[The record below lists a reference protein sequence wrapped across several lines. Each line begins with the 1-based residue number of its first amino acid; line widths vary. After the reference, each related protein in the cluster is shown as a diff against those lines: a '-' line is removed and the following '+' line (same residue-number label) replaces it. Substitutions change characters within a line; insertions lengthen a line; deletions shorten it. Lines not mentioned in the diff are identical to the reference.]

1 MTTAVPDHATYPDPS
16 TPPPTAPADPA
27 PAAVGDQRPGLIATA
42 IGGALAGTVATLV
55 MSAIM
60 LPARWLGILGTQPP
74 RRISDR
80 LIDAA
85 GGRFTTPEGERRI
98 GTTIVHLAIGAIGGA
113 GVAVVRRTLQRRDAA
128 VVDGLAFG
136 TGLWAVNYIVAAPA
150 LHLFAPPWADRPGRP
165 PVMLAANALYGVVTT
180 VLIDAFAGRR
190 AR

>member
-1 MTTAVPDHATYPDPS
+1 MLVGACRAT
-16 TPPPTAPADPA
+16 
-27 PAAVGDQRPGLIATA
+27 GATA
-42 IGGALAGTVATLV
+42 SDQGWSATALSGALAGCVATVV

-85 GGRFTTPEGERRI
+85 GGRFTTPEGERRV
-98 GTTIVHLAIGAIGGA
+98 GTTIVHLAIGAIGG
-113 GVAVVRRTLQRRDAA
+113 VRRGPRSSGAASSRRHRSS
-128 VVDGLAFG
+128 DGLAFG
-136 TGLWAVNYIVAAPA
+136 SGLWAVNYIVAAPA

-180 VLIDAFAGRR
+180 VLIDAIAGRR